1 LLQKINRADWED
13 IMISQTTRAIGLASL
28 IALFGQMPAAVAQD
42 LVKVAVPQR
51 GTWETSVPDLG
62 NKSGIFGKN
71 GIKLEVLYT
80 SGGGETMQAL
90 ISGGVDVAI
99 ATGAAAV
106 FSAYAKG
113 APVRPI
119 GTSVTGAREIFWY
132 VKADSPIKS
141 LKDAAGKTMAFSAL
155 GSSSNLATLKLIK
168 MSGVDIKAVA
178 TGTPTATFTQA
189 MTGQIDIGWSAA
201 PFALGALQQH
211 RIRTVANVG
220 DIVEYRDMSARFH
233 VANLN
238 FITGKPDV
246 LKRFMTAY
254 SQTLD
259 WMYGGDEAI
268 KIFSETYNIPLAE
281 IRQTRDEFYTRQ
293 SLDIRRVSGLDQ
305 AMADA
310 VAYKFIAKPLSKTE
324 LDDLFKYQV
333 K

>member
-1 LLQKINRADWED
+1 MPHRQMALRIITWLSLGLVAGGSARAE
-13 IMISQTTRAIGLASL
+13 
-28 IALFGQMPAAVAQD
+28 D
-42 LVKVAVPQR
+42 LVRVAVPQR

-62 NKSGIFGKN
+62 SEAKIFAKHGLKV
-71 GIKLEVLYT
+71 ERLYT

-106 FSAYAKG
+106 FAAYAKG
-113 APVRPI
+113 APVRPVA
-119 GTSVTGAREIFWY
+119 TSVTGAREIFWY

-141 LKDAAGKTMAFSAL
+141 LKDAGGKTMAFSAT
-155 GSSSNLATLKLIK
+155 GSSSNLAALKLIK
-168 MSGVDIKAVA
+168 MSGADVKPVA

-201 PFALGALQQH
+201 PFALGALQEH
-211 RIRTVANVG
+211 RIRAVANVG

-246 LKRFMTAY
+246 LQRFLAAY
-254 SQTLD
+254 AETLD
-259 WMYGGDEAI
+259 WMYGGDEAVRV
-268 KIFSETYNIPLAE
+268 FSELYKIKEAE
-281 IRQTRDEFYTRQ
+281 TRQTRDEFYTRE
-293 SLDIRRVSGLDQ
+293 SLDIKRLSGLDQ
-305 AMADA
+305 AMEDA
-310 VAYKFIAKPLSKTE
+310 VAYKFIAKPLTRTE
-324 LDDLFKYQV
+324 LDDLFKYRV